1 MRHRVNT
8 KRLGRSSSSKIALL
22 KSLATSLIKHE
33 RIETT
38 EAKAKEIKPY
48 VEKLVKWGKK
58 DTLQAKRLVRKRV
71 MEDEAVYKLFNEI
84 APRCSQREGGYLRMY
99 KTRVRR
105 GDGTPMAIVEFVDR
119 VVEED
124 E

>member
-1 MRHRVNT
+1 MKT
-8 KRLGRSSSSKIALL
+8 KRMGRNTSSKIALL

-38 EAKAKEIKPY
+38 ETRAREIKPY
-48 VEKLVKWGKK
+48 VEKLVKLGKEDSLK
-58 DTLQAKRLVRKRV
+58 SRRLARKKV
-71 MEDEAVYKLFNEI
+71 MEDDAVYKLFNEI

-99 KTRVRR
+99 KTRIRR

-119 VVEED
+119 VAED
-124 E
+124 NE

>member
-38 EAKAKEIKPY
+38 EAKAREIKPY